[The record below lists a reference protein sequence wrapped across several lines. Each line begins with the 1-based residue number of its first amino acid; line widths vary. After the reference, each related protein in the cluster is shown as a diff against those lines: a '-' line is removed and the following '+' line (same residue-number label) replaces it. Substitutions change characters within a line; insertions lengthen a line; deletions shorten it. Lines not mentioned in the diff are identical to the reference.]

1 MYMNRKF
8 IAKSNFVLRR
18 VLNTE
23 ENLDVLKEFIEVIL
37 NLDIKEAKI
46 NPYLEKLEEH
56 LPAEENF
63 GIADLRIKT
72 MENEERNVGIQIID
86 GEHVLTKMLLYYA
99 QIHGNQLEYDEDR
112 EIAKTNTINILDFVL
127 NKDLDYHSRMAVVE
141 DTMTNI
147 LNDYLEI
154 HILQLPKFKLEN
166 SKDMTLKQAWMSYL
180 KGENTEEA
188 IKKSK
193 NIKKLDA
200 LLEKYWREEVME

>member
-1 MYMNRKF
+1 MNRKF

-23 ENLDVLKEFIEVIL
+23 ENVDILKEFIEVIL

-72 MENEERNVGIQIID
+72 IENEERNVGIQIID

-127 NKDLDYHSRMAVVE
+127 NKDLEYHSRMVVAE

-166 SKDMTLKQAWMSYL
+166 SKDMTLKKAWMSYL

-193 NIKKLDA
+193 NIKKLDE

>member
-23 ENLDVLKEFIEVIL
+23 ENVDILKEFIEVIL

-72 MENEERNVGIQIID
+72 IENEERNVGIQIID

-127 NKDLDYHSRMAVVE
+127 NKDLEYHSRMVVAE

-166 SKDMTLKQAWMSYL
+166 SKDMTLKKAWMSYL

-193 NIKKLDA
+193 NIKKLDE

>member
-1 MYMNRKF
+1 MNRKF

-23 ENLDVLKEFIEVIL
+23 ENLDVLKEFMEVIL

-193 NIKKLDA
+193 KIKKLDT

>member
-1 MYMNRKF
+1 MNRKF

-23 ENLDVLKEFIEVIL
+23 ENLDILKEFIEVIL
-37 NLDIKEAKI
+37 NLEIKQAKI
-46 NPYLEKLEEH
+46 NPYLEKLEKH
-56 LPAEENF
+56 LPAKENF

-72 MENEERNVGIQIID
+72 TENEERNIGIQIID
-86 GEHVLTKMLLYYA
+86 GEHVLTKMLLYYV

-127 NKDLDYHSRMAVVE
+127 NKGLDYHSRMVVAE

-147 LNDYLEI
+147 INDYLEI

-166 SKDMTLKQAWMSYL
+166 SKDMTLKQAWISYL

-188 IKKSK
+188 IKKSQK
-193 NIKKLDA
+193 IKKLDE
-200 LLEKYWREEVME
+200 LLEKYWKEEIME